1 MEDEREEEKL
11 ASPYSHPMVA
21 HVAQQNVTL
30 DVNNLIRELELVKRN
45 LWTNWGRI
53 ERIVKLSSKLT
64 FNNFNIGKRREDKGD
79 LPPRIPMV
87 VEGEEGTTM
96 MVGKGVTRYQ
106 QDNHNH

>member
-45 LWTNWGRI
+45 LWTN
-53 ERIVKLSSKLT
+53 
-64 FNNFNIGKRREDKGD
+64 
-79 LPPRIPMV
+79 
-87 VEGEEGTTM
+87 
-96 MVGKGVTRYQ
+96 
-106 QDNHNH
+106 